1 MENYMKQQ
9 LNKPTNINKYIIDKH
24 DELEK
29 KFIPMYNDWLALLK
43 SRTTS
48 LKISDKSRILENYAL
63 LYAFAEMYDIL
74 DIIKEHLDKQLSIAF
89 NMK

>member
-9 LNKPTNINKYIIDKH
+9 SNNPTNINKYIIDKH
-24 DELEK
+24 DELK
-29 KFIPMYNDWLALLK
+29 DKFVRIYNEWLVLLK
-43 SRTTS
+43 LDTDS

-74 DIIKEHLDKQLSIAF
+74 DIVKEHLDKQLSISF